1 LTTPYRFVA
10 VLATIA
16 LAVGGTSA
24 FAHGGGGGNGHG
36 GGGDD
41 SSHQGSGKSGGDNGR
56 HGGQLIKSDLFGSQ
70 PAPDG
75 GPTLFGV
82 QPGGKPW
89 VISRGEARVK
99 RNGRIKVRVRGL
111 VIPATAPATGG
122 ANPLPAI
129 AATLFCNGQAV
140 GTTAPV
146 PFTPEGNARIEAKL
160 DLSSLQGKAC
170 LVPAVL
176 LNPAPAATPGAAP
189 VADTTHYIA
198 ATGE

>member
-75 GPTLFGV
+75 PALFGV

>member
-70 PAPDG
+70 PAPD

-176 LNPAPAATPGAAP
+176 LNPAPAATPGATP

>member
-1 LTTPYRFVA
+1 MSIPYRLVA
-10 VLATIA
+10 VLATLA
-16 LAVGGTSA
+16 LAVGGSSA
-24 FAHGGGGGNGHG
+24 LADGGGGGHHG
-36 GGGDD
+36 SDKG
-41 SSHQGSGKSGGDNGR
+41 GR
-56 HGGQLIKSDLFGSQ
+56 HGGQLIRSDLFGSQ
-70 PAPDG
+70 VDG
-75 GPTLFGV
+75 PVLFGV

-89 VISRGEARVK
+89 VIARGEARV
-99 RNGRIKVRVRGL
+99 RRSGRIKVRVRGL

-176 LNPAPAATPGAAP
+176 LNPAPAATPGATP